1 MMSGVAQSIS
11 GSILRLR
18 LKSPF
23 FATLAMHAR
32 FIERAD
38 LPTAATD
45 GRDVFYNA
53 EFLANLTLPELDG
66 VLLHEVLHAAL
77 GHVTRRG
84 ARNPQ
89 RWNIAADIVVNG
101 LIDAQGLVLPAT
113 AVRDTNLSSYS
124 VEEVYALLPVDQ
136 SQTQVDQDLLEAPP
150 GSAPAHGV
158 GGRDNGDG
166 DNGDGEAETGETS
179 NQRAGTP
186 RSNDAKKLE
195 RHWRAAVNQAAA
207 VARGGAQGTL
217 PAGVERAFELR
228 DYPKLDWRSVLWRF
242 MATTATDFAAFDRR
256 YMHQGLYLETLE
268 DQNLRVVVC
277 VDTSGSINEELISA
291 LMTEVQGVLRAYPGL
306 SCTLFFADA
315 ELYGPYDITSDNE
328 MPAAQG
334 GGGTDF
340 RPLFEVLAVDPP
352 GGEPPT
358 VCIYMTDGYGDFPAA
373 EPRYPVLWA
382 ITPGGLDE
390 ENFPWGEAVR
400 LVD

>member
-1 MMSGVAQSIS
+1 MTTVAQNIS

-32 FIERAD
+32 FVERTD
-38 LPTAATD
+38 IPTAATD

-53 EFLANLTLPELDG
+53 EFLGNLTLGELDG

-84 ARNPQ
+84 SRDPQ

-101 LIDAQGLVLPAT
+101 LIDEQGMELPGSPM
-113 AVRDTNLSSYS
+113 RDPNLCGYS
-124 VEEVYALLPVDQ
+124 VEEVYTLLPADQ
-136 SQTQVDQDLLEAPP
+136 SQQSVEHDLLEAPAGP
-150 GSAPAHGV
+150 PSLTKAS
-158 GGRDNGDG
+158 GDG
-166 DNGDGEAETGETS
+166 GEDGDGSPNDGTS
-179 NQRAGTP
+179 SSK
-186 RSNDAKKLE
+186 RSPGRPSVDDAKSLE
-195 RHWRAAVNQAAA
+195 RHWRAATSQAAA
-207 VARGGAQGTL
+207 VARGGGKGQL
-217 PAGVERAFELR
+217 PAGVERAFALR

-242 MATTATDFAAFDRR
+242 MASTATDFATFDRR
-256 YMHQGLYLETLE
+256 YMYQGLYLETLE
-268 DQNLRVVVC
+268 DQNLRVAVC

-315 ELYGPYDITSDNE
+315 ELYGPYDITSDSE
-328 MPAAQG
+328 LPPAQG

-340 RPLFEVLAVDPP
+340 RPFFEHLKSDPP
-352 GGEPPT
+352 GGEPPS
-358 VCIYMTDGYGDFPAA
+358 VGIYMTDGFGDFPAD
-373 EPRYPVLWA
+373 EPRFPVLWA
-382 ITPGGLDE
+382 IVPGGLDE
-390 ENFPWGEAVR
+390 EGFPFGEAVR

>member
-1 MMSGVAQSIS
+1 MTVVAQNIT

-32 FIERAD
+32 FIERSD
-38 LPTAATD
+38 IPTAATD

-53 EFLANLTLPELDG
+53 EFLGSLTLPELDG

-84 ARNPQ
+84 GRDPQ

-101 LIDAQGLVLPAT
+101 LIDEQGMELPGSPM
-113 AVRDTNLSSYS
+113 RDAALCGYS
-124 VEEVYALLPVDQ
+124 VEEVYTLLPPDQ
-136 SQTQVDQDLLEAPP
+136 SQPPGDQDLLEPPP
-150 GSAPAHGV
+150 GSPPSPLQRAVDPNN
-158 GGRDNGDG
+158 DGDG
-166 DNGDGEAETGETS
+166 QSGDGGS
-179 NQRAGTP
+179 SSKPGPGRP
-186 RSNDAKKLE
+186 SVNDAKSLE
-195 RHWRAAVNQAAA
+195 RHWRAAASQAAA
-207 VARGGAQGTL
+207 VARGGGKGEL
-217 PAGVERAFELR
+217 PAGIERAFELR

-242 MATTATDFAAFDRR
+242 MANTATDFATFDRR

-268 DQNLRVVVC
+268 DQNLRVAVC

-306 SCTLFFADA
+306 FCTLFFADA
-315 ELYGPYDITSDNE
+315 ELYGPFEITSE
-328 MPAAQG
+328 SELPSALG

-340 RPLFEVLAVDPP
+340 RPLFDRLEADPP
-352 GGEPPT
+352 GGEPPS
-358 VCIYMTDGYGDFPAA
+358 VCIYMTDGFGDFPSS
-373 EPRYPVLWA
+373 EPRFPVLWA
-382 ITPGGLDE
+382 IVPGGLDE
-390 ENFPWGEAVR
+390 ESFPFGETVR